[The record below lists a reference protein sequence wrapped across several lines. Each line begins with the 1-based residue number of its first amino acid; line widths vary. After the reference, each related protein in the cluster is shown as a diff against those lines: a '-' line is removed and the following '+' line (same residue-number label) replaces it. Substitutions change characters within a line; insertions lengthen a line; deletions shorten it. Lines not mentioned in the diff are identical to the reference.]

1 MSIELRRRSS
11 IGLLVLIAAAGCG
24 GVVRTDGDGPGGASA
39 ASGGN
44 TGRDISSMGGALA
57 VGGNGS
63 GGRISGSGGYNST
76 GGFVPFGGEP
86 GAGGTD
92 GACASIS
99 SVIDPGPT
107 NILILLDRSESMS
120 CNTTSGGDRWT
131 TVKKAISTFVKETTP
146 ARSIGLQ
153 YFEGEEP
160 GDAGVPGDAG
170 PSQDAGP
177 SCEAEANRSPD
188 VEIATF
194 PGQASLII
202 DSLARHEPGGRKPTA
217 AALAGALRHA
227 AAWGSPVAVA
237 LITDGVPDSC
247 GSAADVA
254 RVAAEG
260 AKNGVPTFVI
270 SLMDSRYVC
279 SLDPGPIETR
289 ELDAIARAGGSLE
302 ASVVNLLTPGESS
315 IVDALNGVYIPSS
328 LACRFALPALPRDR
342 ALDPM
347 KVNVESNGTP
357 LYAVSGAAAC
367 DPMQGGWYFDDPV
380 DPTKIELCPESCG
393 ALQASRGS
401 LTIYFG
407 CNLRPPYI

>member
-1 MSIELRRRSS
+1 M
-11 IGLLVLIAAAGCG
+11 
-24 GVVRTDGDGPGGASA
+24 
-39 ASGGN
+39 

-76 GGFVPFGGEP
+76 GGILSIGGEP

-92 GACASIS
+92 GACAGITSI
-99 SVIDPGPT
+99 IDPGPT

-120 CNTTSGGDRWT
+120 CGVTSGGDRWT
-131 TVKKAISTFVKETTP
+131 TVKKAISTFVTETTP
-146 ARSIGLQ
+146 GRSIGLQ

-160 GDAGVPGDAG
+160 GDAGLPGDAG

-177 SCEAEANRSPD
+177 SCDPAAYRSPD
-188 VEIATF
+188 VEIASL
-194 PGQASLII
+194 PANASVIV

-227 AAWGSPVAVA
+227 ATWGGPVAVA

-260 AKNGVPTFVI
+260 AKNGIPTFVI

-302 ASVVNLLTPGESS
+302 ASVVNLLTPGESF
-315 IVDALNGVYIPSS
+315 IVDALNGVYIPSP
-328 LACRFALPALPRDR
+328 LACRFTLPVSPSDG

-347 KVNVESNGTP
+347 KINVESNGAL
-357 LYAVSGAAAC
+357 LYAVPGAAAC
-367 DPMQGGWYFDDPV
+367 DPMLGGWYFDDPV
-380 DPTKIELCPESCG
+380 HPMNIELCPESCG
-393 ALQASRGS
+393 ALQASKGYV
-401 LTIYFG
+401 TILLG
-407 CNLRPPYI
+407 CNPRPPYI